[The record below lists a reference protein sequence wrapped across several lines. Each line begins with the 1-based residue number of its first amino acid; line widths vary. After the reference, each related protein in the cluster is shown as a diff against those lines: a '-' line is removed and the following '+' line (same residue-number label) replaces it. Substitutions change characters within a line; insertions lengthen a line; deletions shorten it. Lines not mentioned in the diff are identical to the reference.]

1 MKHVGRMKNNGAKV
15 AIVYRTL
22 PGDPHSCLVVATNG
36 LADSF
41 HDSFMSVLESDMGQQ
56 TNELADILSARRFP
70 DGSIMLAYLHNN
82 GHLVKTKTNAVNVTP
97 DTRTAISLDNLN
109 EMIAEQKG
117 VTIDQLAVTDGSQN
131 QPIAKKSAPEPV
143 KEETKPAVST
153 TEFELTPTEMRSR
166 ADALF
171 KQAQALRKKA
181 DEMDPPKTKAKKQKE
196 QAITE

>member
-41 HDSFMSVLESDMGQQ
+41 HDSFMSVLESEIGQQ
-56 TNELADILSARRFP
+56 TNELADILSAKRFP

-82 GHLVKTKTNAVNVTP
+82 GHLVKTKTSAVNVTP
-97 DTRTAISLDNLN
+97 DTRTAISLDSLN

-117 VTIDQLAVTDGSQN
+117 VTIDQLAVTDGSQDK
-131 QPIAKKSAPEPV
+131 PTPKKTTPESAKVDPE
-143 KEETKPAVST
+143 T
-153 TEFELTPTEMRSR
+153 TTNEFELTPTEMRSR

-181 DEMDPPKTKAKKQKE
+181 DELDPPKPKTKKVKE
-196 QAITE
+196 QADA

>member
-131 QPIAKKSAPEPV
+131 PPAPKRQEPV
-143 KEETKPAVST
+143 KEETKPPVASS
-153 TEFELTPTEMRSR
+153 EFELSPSEMRSR

-181 DEMDPPKTKAKKQKE
+181 DELDPPKTKPKKTKE
-196 QAITE
+196 QVVTE